1 MSETDRQLK
10 DKLNSN
16 QSMRERMCLEL
27 LQNEAKFSNVR
38 PRLPNGGPDG
48 GRDIEAD
55 YDGTDRV
62 FGAVG
67 FVNNATD
74 TNEHRNKIRK
84 KFSDDLAEI
93 KTATADERRR
103 TPTVFVFFTNVGLT
117 PGIIDALKK
126 SAYEQGVI
134 VCEVFDRERLRIL
147 LDRNS
152 GYAIRYRYLDIP
164 LSDAEQKDFFGTWG
178 DQLQEM
184 MTSNLTEIG
193 STTKRLVFLAEAQ
206 FLVDRISV
214 LVKLDGPLGDISKD
228 GFVFQAMVSLRV
240 HAEGFLGV
248 IFGAGSDPIVES
260 IEEIRT
266 TKEHFARNGQ
276 YGYAL
281 THLISGSEQHDRHV
295 EMLGDNEV
303 DDDDESWLP
312 AGSSHGI
319 LEIEKPYIH
328 IDYGSTPFIER
339 FSPTCRLIDLDRA
352 FILFDCNADLAGH
365 IEEIIVSANHFRILH
380 LTRADFRFEPG
391 RFDRF
396 KLPQESHQKEDSHEW
411 RTIRPSAT
419 SSCFTPDFI
428 GRTPMRWTFTEV

>member
-16 QSMRERMCLEL
+16 QPMRERLCLEL
-27 LQNEAKFSNVR
+27 LQTEAKFSNVR

-55 YDGTDRV
+55 YEETERV

-74 TNEHRNKIRK
+74 TNEHRTKIQK
-84 KFSDDLAEI
+84 KFADDLI
-93 KTATADERRR
+93 KTTKATPDDRGRN
-103 TPTVFVFFTNVGLT
+103 PTVFVFFTNVGLT
-117 PGIIDALKK
+117 PGIVDELKK
-126 SAYEQGVI
+126 SAYQHGLTI
-134 VCEVFDRERLRIL
+134 CEIYDRERLRIL

-164 LSDAEQKDFFGTWG
+164 LSDAEQKDFFGAWG

-193 STTKRLVFLAEAQ
+193 STTRRLVFLAEAQ
-206 FLVDRISV
+206 FLVERISV
-214 LVKLDGPLGDISKD
+214 VVKLDRPLGEVSEN
-228 GFVFQAMVSLRV
+228 GFVFQTMVSLRAHV
-240 HAEGFLGV
+240 EGFLGA
-248 IFGAGSDPIVES
+248 IFGAGSDPIVET

-266 TKEHFARNGQ
+266 TKEHFTTNGQ
-276 YGYAL
+276 YGYAYA
-281 THLISGSEQHDRHV
+281 HLILGSKQYDRHV
-295 EMLGDNEV
+295 EMLGDDKA
-303 DDDDESWLP
+303 DDGESWLP
-312 AGSSHGI
+312 AGSSRGI
-319 LEIEKPYIH
+319 LEIEKTYIH
-328 IDYGSTPFIER
+328 VEYGNTPFIER

-352 FILFDCNADLAGH
+352 FILFDCNSELVDH
-365 IEEIIVSANHFRILH
+365 IDEIIVSANHFRVLH
-380 LTRADFRFEPG
+380 LTRADFRFEESQ
-391 RFDRF
+391 FDRL
-396 KLPQESHQKEDSHEW
+396 KLPEVAHQKANSHEW

-428 GRTPMRWTFTEV
+428 SRTPMRWPFTEA